1 MERILTFARAV
12 LEATDQCLATDPA
25 VILIGLGVP
34 DPGGIFGT
42 TLGLRETHGGERVLD
57 MPVAENGVTGIVIGA
72 ATMGLRPIM
81 THQRVDFALLALEQ
95 LVNQAAKWH
104 FMFAGQV
111 RVPLVVRMI
120 IGRGWGQGPQHSQSL
135 HSWFAHIPGLKVV
148 APFSPSDAKGMLIAA
163 VEDDNPVIFLEHRWL
178 QNLSDDVPTEMFRT
192 PLDKARVVRQG
203 ADISLIAF
211 SHMTYESLRAAEMLA
226 KLGVSAEVVDL
237 RSLRPLDA
245 ATVLASVRKTGRFIA
260 LDADW
265 ASCSV
270 ASEIV
275 ALCTEQAFDALK
287 CPPARI
293 TLPDYPLSTSP
304 ALSKNYYPSPG
315 DIAAQ
320 ALRML
325 GKEGPSE
332 ILYPPSKLPHDVPD
346 LSFQG
351 PF

>member
-1 MERILTFARAV
+1 MERKITFAQAI
-12 LEATDQCLATDPA
+12 LEATDQCLATDPN
-25 VILIGLGVP
+25 VFLIGLGAP

-42 TLGLRETHGGERVLD
+42 TLGLREKHGGKRVLD

-111 RVPLVVRMI
+111 KVPLVVRMI

-148 APFSPSDAKGMLIAA
+148 APFSPADAKGMLIAS
-163 VEDDNPVIFLEHRWL
+163 VEDNNPVVFLEHRWL
-178 QNLSDDVPTEMFRT
+178 QNLADDVPTKMFRT
-192 PLDKARVVRQG
+192 PIGKARVLREGTDV
-203 ADISLIAF
+203 SLVAF

-226 KLGVSAEVVDL
+226 KLGVSAEVIDL
-237 RSLRPLDA
+237 RSLRPLDTE
-245 ATVLASVRKTGRFIA
+245 TVLASVRKTGRLIA

-265 ASCSV
+265 AACSV

-275 ALCTEQAFDALK
+275 ALATEQAFDALK
-287 CPPARI
+287 CAPVRV

-304 ALSKNYYPSPG
+304 ALSEHYYPSPG

-325 GKEGPSE
+325 GKEGPRE
-332 ILYPPSKLPHDVPD
+332 VLYPPSERPHDVPD